1 MPSISY
7 ATIVR
12 RVLDVMAR
20 HSDEPL
26 AIGELCCAAGVCE
39 RIKAIDGVLSVRNAF
54 HRVHGVSPKQYLIRF
69 RLKAAH
75 EALLR
80 ARGERG
86 AVTRVATD
94 YGFLE
99 LGRFAGAYR
108 DMFGV
113 RPSDTLRATLR
124 STQS

>member
-1 MPSISY
+1 MPSIPY

-12 RVLDVMAR
+12 RALDMMTR
-20 HSDEPL
+20 HSGEPL
-26 AIGELCCAAGVCE
+26 AVVDLCCAAGVCE
-39 RIKAIDGVLSVRNAF
+39 RTLRNAF
-54 HRVHGVSPKQYLIRF
+54 HRVHGVSPKQYLIRY
-69 RLKAAH
+69 RLEAAH
-75 EALLR
+75 EALLC
-80 ARGERG
+80 AGGERG

-108 DMFGV
+108 DLFGV

-124 STQS
+124 TAQP

>member
-1 MPSISY
+1 MPSIPYS
-7 ATIVR
+7 TIVC

-20 HSDEPL
+20 QSGEPL
-26 AIGELCCAAGVCE
+26 AMGELCCAAGVCE
-39 RIKAIDGVLSVRNAF
+39 RTLRNAF
-54 HRVHGVSPKQYLIRF
+54 HRVHGISPKQYLIRY
-69 RLKAAH
+69 RLEAAH

-80 ARGERG
+80 AQGERG

-99 LGRFAGAYR
+99 LGRFASAYR

-124 STQS
+124 STQSR